1 MGNIEKGIIAKL
13 GLTKAQNDKVTT
25 LMKLRGDKLKALM
38 EKTQKTD
45 AQKRDRQAF
54 RAEFQKVQTWYQG
67 ELKSVIGAQK
77 FAKYEAMVKAER
89 EKMAKQS
96 GATAGKGAKGAGKG
110 GGKG

>member
-89 EKMAKQS
+89 EKMAKQR